1 MERANEPTTC
11 SFATTGPHCL
21 PLSTYSY
28 LALHAIAPGSFART
42 TSCIKTLRCD
52 TMNGQP
58 LSREHGAPLRIYLS
72 VKYGW
77 KSLKRLGR
85 SRFQDQRPADYWAE
99 RAYGC
104 YAGL

>member
-1 MERANEPTTC
+1 
-11 SFATTGPHCL
+11 
-21 PLSTYSY
+21 
-28 LALHAIAPGSFART
+28 
-42 TSCIKTLRCD
+42 
-52 TMNGQP
+52 MNGQP